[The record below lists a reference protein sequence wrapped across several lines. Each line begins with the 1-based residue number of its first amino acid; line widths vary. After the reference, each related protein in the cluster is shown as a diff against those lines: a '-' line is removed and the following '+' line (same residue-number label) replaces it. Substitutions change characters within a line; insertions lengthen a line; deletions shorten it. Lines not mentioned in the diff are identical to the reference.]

1 MLQFG
6 TSYDQNTG
14 LNTSMKQLMSDPNH
28 NRPSI
33 KQSILKIRNY
43 KTGLGRRDL
52 TWSLLF
58 TVAQKNWHLALTTM
72 QEMVNNGG
80 TWKDPRD
87 FALFCHKYGYTAL
100 HTELMTMYVKQ
111 LLLDLT
117 IYTNMNPDDNPRTKL
132 SFAAKYAPRE
142 RSWLHPIVMDV
153 WNRIHPE
160 CQRIGTASEAAARK
174 CAMIYRQSVSKL
186 NRAIE
191 TTEIAMCAGEW
202 ESIQPSK
209 IPLQTQ
215 LKYRQCFEKRLS
227 HKYSDAGLRKIMPL
241 WLIVKYALTSKCDK
255 WNDVWKMRT
264 QYLKPTTY
272 VVPCIKMDTTM
283 FEQSNRHLLYKA
295 ISEALLLAKQ
305 SLFGEF
311 VMVFSHL
318 TLMIDVS
325 KCVLSEAA
333 DKMCNVLFHEI
344 EPCIHCGLQT
354 VKTAL
359 TDAKFTEDDINK
371 VKVVVITH
379 THVDPPNTL
388 NAEIKYIY

>member
-6 TSYDQNTG
+6 TSYNRDTG
-14 LNTSMKQLMSDPNH
+14 LNSIMEQLVSDPNH

-33 KQSILKIRNY
+33 KQSILYVRNY
-43 KTGLGRRDL
+43 KTGLGLRDL

-72 QEMVNNGG
+72 QEMVDNGG

-111 LLLDLT
+111 LLLDLAT
-117 IYTNMNPDDNPRTKL
+117 GSTRL

-153 WNRIHPE
+153 WNRLHPE
-160 CQRIGTASEAAARK
+160 CQRIGTASNAAARK

-215 LKYRQCFEKRLS
+215 LKYRQCFEKRLP
-227 HKYSDAGLRKIMPL
+227 HKYSDAGLQKVMPL
-241 WLIVKYALTSKCDK
+241 WLIVKYALADNK

-264 QYLKPTTY
+264 QHLKPTTY
-272 VVPCIKMDTTM
+272 VVPCINMDATM

-311 VMVFSHL
+311 VMVFAHL

-325 KCVLSEAA
+325 KCTVSEAA

-344 EPCIHCGLQT
+344 EPCVYCGLHT

-359 TDAKFTEDDINK
+359 TDAKFTEDEIKK

-379 THVDPPNTL
+379 THIDPPNSL
-388 NAEIKYIY
+388 NTEIKYIY